1 MAALDTAQLTSV
13 PPLGALQ
20 GDLVVASY
28 NLLAPCFVRPVDA
41 RTGSVQPFAAFAWC
55 DDAVLDWP
63 RRRDALAKTLR
74 QIAQQCDVVCLQEVE
89 FAKEGDDRVP
99 PAWLTDALQG
109 FEIVACKTSI
119 LERNAKRNLRVVGK
133 DVAVTT
139 AIAVGRGW
147 RVAWTGDG
155 NGTTNVLVGVV
166 KDGATMAVASM
177 HLDAGAEEKRV
188 ALLAATLAA
197 ARARLGGGRNLRVVV
212 AGDMN
217 AEFRVGSAL
226 GAVCSPEDGDAADAL
241 RECAVALRRAP
252 DDAEL
257 ATWAELRQKAR
268 LDTQKTLRSGLL
280 GRVPTGATRCG
291 YDHEVAGD
299 SREMTQWRL
308 DHLLYSPAT
317 LTPTARWATLEADP
331 KALAEGLPNAEW
343 PSDHAPVAAAFAV
356 APPPTGDL
364 SEAALSNLRRIAQA
378 ETDAADV
385 FAAADADDAAA
396 DDAATVAAKP
406 KGGGKKQRKEK
417 PSPETIERKRRRRK
431 RKQDHDAARAA
442 RRTEFVSA
450 LDQGDHDA
458 LEALVLRVKPSAD
471 AVRGWW
477 AGNVEMEEVFKC
489 L

>member
-177 HLDAGAEEKRV
+177 HLDAE
-188 ALLAATLAA
+188 
-197 ARARLGGGRNLRVVV
+197 
-212 AGDMN
+212 
-217 AEFRVGSAL
+217 
-226 GAVCSPEDGDAADAL
+226 
-241 RECAVALRRAP
+241 
-252 DDAEL
+252 
-257 ATWAELRQKAR
+257 
-268 LDTQKTLRSGLL
+268 RS
-280 GRVPTGATRCG
+280 
-291 YDHEVAGD
+291 
-299 SREMTQWRL
+299 
-308 DHLLYSPAT
+308 
-317 LTPTARWATLEADP
+317 
-331 KALAEGLPNAEW
+331 W
-343 PSDHAPVAAAFAV
+343 PS
-356 APPPTGDL
+356 
-364 SEAALSNLRRIAQA
+364 RR
-378 ETDAADV
+378 
-385 FAAADADDAAA
+385 
-396 DDAATVAAKP
+396 
-406 KGGGKKQRKEK
+406 
-417 PSPETIERKRRRRK
+417 
-431 RKQDHDAARAA
+431 
-442 RRTEFVSA
+442 
-450 LDQGDHDA
+450 
-458 LEALVLRVKPSAD
+458 
-471 AVRGWW
+471 
-477 AGNVEMEEVFKC
+477 
-489 L
+489 